1 MVFILN
7 QVPMTKILL
16 VEDDEVLSGMYKM
29 KFQQEGYDISV
40 AENGEKGLEQ
50 IKQEKPD
57 LVLLDLILPQ
67 KDGYQVLEELR
78 NDKDTKD
85 IKVFILSNLG
95 QNGEVKKGKEKG
107 ADDYFIKANMTPGQ
121 LVDQVKQKL
130 QDSNN

>member
-1 MVFILN
+1 
-7 QVPMTKILL
+7 MTKILL